1 MATRDAAEW
10 ARPRESGANESKD
23 VVTTSIE
30 KQHDVPAARVSA
42 SGNRPSL
49 TFILVTALAIVLI
62 ACALGRATFQ
72 SGASGWGL
80 QDAAEAAA
88 SLAAP

>member
-1 MATRDAAEW
+1 MAVRGAAE
-10 ARPRESGANESKD
+10 RRGRLKSRQPIKD
-23 VVTTSIE
+23 VVMTSLQ
-30 KQHDVPAARVSA
+30 KQHDAPAAHVFP
-42 SGNRPSL
+42 SGNRTSL

-72 SGASGWGL
+72 SGASGWSP

-88 SLAAP
+88 SLGAP

>member
-1 MATRDAAEW
+1 M
-10 ARPRESGANESKD
+10 
-23 VVTTSIE
+23 TSLE
-30 KQHDVPAARVSA
+30 KQHFVRGAGVFA

-72 SGASGWGL
+72 SGASGWGP
-80 QDAAEAAA
+80 QEAAEAAA
-88 SLAAP
+88 SLGTP